1 MRRSLTT
8 PSGGNLTLATVYR
21 LNEEQDWYSYSTVTL
36 SLCARLGCLLSGGT
50 TQART
55 VVTLLLGDYAF

>member
-8 PSGGNLTLATVYR
+8 FLEGNFTLATVYR

-36 SLCARLGCLLSGGT
+36 SLRAQLESLLSG
-50 TQART
+50 
-55 VVTLLLGDYAF
+55 VHHKPEL